1 VPFTSSVLLIA
12 IALSYARGG
21 RLTRIADAR
30 LRATWLLFAG
40 LGLQLSV
47 DLAAARD
54 WLGDATT
61 AGWVVLLL
69 SQLLIVVWLV
79 HNRALPGIA
88 LVAAGLLL
96 NAIVMA
102 ANGAMPVDPSAV
114 RALGLGEL
122 EVPPGKHTLL
132 TDATRLPWLAD
143 IWPIAPLRS
152 IISVGDVAIAAGLV
166 PMTHALMTWPA
177 DGRPRDARSAR
188 VSSEPAAGA
197 SPHRG
202 R

>member
-21 RLTRIADAR
+21 RLTRIAEAR
-30 LRATWLLFAG
+30 LQVTWLLFVG

-47 DLAAARD
+47 DVAAARG
-54 WLGDATT
+54 WFGDASTV
-61 AGWVVLLL
+61 GWVVLLL
-69 SQLLIVVWLV
+69 SQLVIVAWLV
-79 HNRALPGIA
+79 RNRALPGIA

-96 NAIVMA
+96 NAVVMA

-143 IWPIAPLRS
+143 IWPLPPLRS
-152 IISVGDVAIAAGLV
+152 IISIGDLAIAAGLV

-177 DGRPRDARSAR
+177 DDARDAGSGR
-188 VSSEPAAGA
+188 VSPEPAA
-197 SPHRG
+197 
-202 R
+202 